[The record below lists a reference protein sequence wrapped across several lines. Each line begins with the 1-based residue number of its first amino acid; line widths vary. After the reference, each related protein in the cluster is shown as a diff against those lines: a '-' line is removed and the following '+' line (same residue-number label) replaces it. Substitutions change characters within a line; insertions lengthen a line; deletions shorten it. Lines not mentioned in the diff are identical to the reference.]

1 MMNGVTS
8 PSRPWFRLRVVGF
21 LDDENTAVRIWLDE
35 VQRRMLLVMAESNF
49 YNALAVLYLDLV
61 IFGTGAMLIYEDPDD
76 VIRCYNNALGE
87 YYLGQSHRQQVDL
100 FAREFCLDVRQ
111 VVDRFGLE
119 NCSPTV
125 RALYERK
132 GGSQT
137 KAVDIVHLI
146 EPNKDRAFPQV
157 PRHFEYREIY
167 WERGGPVGEALAVRG
182 FREMPG
188 IFPRWEIVANDAY
201 GSSPAMDALGDVIQL
216 QHETKRKAQ
225 AIDLMNQPPMVA
237 DIQLQNKPTA
247 LLPRGVTYVANAN
260 GIGMKPAYQV
270 QPPIQEFMLD
280 IREVQGRIREIFHN
294 DLFRMI
300 SQLDTVRSATEIDA
314 RREEKLVLLGPV
326 LERFENE
333 ALDPAIERI
342 YRIMTRANL
351 LPPPP
356 PGFEGAELEIQYVSV
371 LSDAQRAVAT
381 VPIERFLALTGNL
394 AAVYPKALNVPDFE
408 ELLREYGTA
417 IGVPAKGIR
426 PREAVADLG
435 QQQDELRATQEA
447 SQTGLA
453 LAQSGELLSKT
464 EVGGGRNAVQ
474 ALLGG

>member
-1 MMNGVTS
+1 
-8 PSRPWFRLRVVGF
+8 
-21 LDDENTAVRIWLDE
+21 
-35 VQRRMLLVMAESNF
+35 
-49 YNALAVLYLDLV
+49 
-61 IFGTGAMLIYEDPDD
+61 
-76 VIRCYNNALGE
+76 
-87 YYLGQSHRQQVDL
+87 
-100 FAREFCLDVRQ
+100 
-111 VVDRFGLE
+111 
-119 NCSPTV
+119 
-125 RALYERK
+125 
-132 GGSQT
+132 
-137 KAVDIVHLI
+137 
-146 EPNKDRAFPQV
+146 
-157 PRHFEYREIY
+157 
-167 WERGGPVGEALAVRG
+167 
-182 FREMPG
+182 
-188 IFPRWEIVANDAY
+188 
-201 GSSPAMDALGDVIQL
+201 
-216 QHETKRKAQ
+216 
-225 AIDLMNQPPMVA
+225 
-237 DIQLQNKPTA
+237 
-247 LLPRGVTYVANAN
+247 
-260 GIGMKPAYQV
+260 
-270 QPPIQEFMLD
+270 
-280 IREVQGRIREIFHN
+280 
-294 DLFRMI
+294 
-300 SQLDTVRSATEIDA
+300 
-314 RREEKLVLLGPV
+314 V